1 MALLPAILVAEAGEQ
16 QVKGLVAQMIL
27 VGIDGSTPSRAA
39 VRWSIHRAAGTGQDV
54 VLAHIVDDEWGVV
67 SYRLLDEVRVEAES
81 LVATEAAFARSIN
94 PGVSVTTI
102 LREGNPMWELITAA
116 DGADLV
122 VVGTHKTGFVRGRV
136 FGSRSLQLAGGSPS
150 PVAIIPE
157 SFARTRA
164 GIVVGVNE
172 SASSRAAIAFGA
184 DEAHRLGEDLILVGA
199 WTVPVETEGNEAGR
213 RTAFVK
219 SRIETVLV
227 EARAT
232 ITRAHEGLHI
242 RVREVNR
249 PAAEALV
256 DAAASATLLVIG
268 STRRPGAPTTLGS
281 VAHDVLIN
289 LAAPTVVV
297 HAAAEPAGT
306 ISEKISERTAR

>member
-1 MALLPAILVAEAGEQ
+1 
-16 QVKGLVAQMIL
+16 MIL
-27 VGIDGSTPSRAA
+27 VGIDGSMPSRAA
-39 VRWSIHRAAGTGQDV
+39 VRWSIQRAGATGEDV
-54 VLAHIVDDEWGVV
+54 VLAHVVDDEWGVV
-67 SYRLLDEVRVEAES
+67 SHRLLDEARMEADA
-81 LVATEAAFARSIN
+81 LLTTEAAFARSID
-94 PGVSVTTI
+94 PGASVTTI

-116 DGADLV
+116 EGADLV

-136 FGSRSLQLAGGSPS
+136 FGSRSLQLAGGSPA

-157 SFARTRA
+157 SSARMRT

-172 SASSRAAIAFGA
+172 SPASQAAMMFGA
-184 DEAHRLGEDLILVGA
+184 DEARRLGEELILVGA
-199 WTVPVETEGNEAGR
+199 WAGPVETEPNEASRR
-213 RTAFVK
+213 RTALVK
-219 SRIETVLV
+219 SRIESVLV

-232 ITRAHEGLHI
+232 ITHANDELRI

-256 DAAASATLLVIG
+256 GAAASARLLVIG
-268 STRRPGAPTTLGS
+268 SSRRQGRRTTLGP

-297 HAAAEPAGT
+297 HAVSAPHET
-306 ISEKISERTAR
+306 ITESIPERTTT